1 MKTSPAEGLR
11 LRLLTAFTLIPI
23 AVVLVWWPVLHIAYQ
38 FMVILLVLLGA
49 REFFKLAQGAGIE
62 VIPWAGVP
70 LAAII
75 PLAAGFGDSS
85 SITPH
90 FALISASFSL
100 ILFHMFTMKH
110 SIAGMAASVF
120 GLLYAGYCGSFFVT
134 LHQTP
139 AIGPGLI
146 TILVFTIGCSDTGA
160 YLIGKAVGRHKL
172 APKISPNK
180 TIEGSVAALMCGA
193 LAGAALY
200 WLKSYA
206 GWSAYPSWPL
216 AQYMVAGLLLSV
228 IGQLGDLVESTL
240 KRNAGVKDSGAIFPG
255 HGGALDRCDA
265 FLFGAPALY
274 YFVLFVGNGSL

>member
-1 MKTSPAEGLR
+1 MKTSAAEGLR
-11 LRLLTAFTLIPI
+11 LRLLTAFALIPL

-38 FMVILLVLLGA
+38 IMVVILVLLGA

-62 VIPWAGVP
+62 VVPWAGVP

-75 PLAAGFGDSS
+75 PFAAGFADSS

-90 FALISASFSL
+90 FALISAAFL
-100 ILFHMFTMKH
+100 LVVIHMFIMKH
-110 SIAGMAASVF
+110 TIAGISASVC
-120 GLLYAGYCGSFFVT
+120 GLVYVGYCGSFFIT
-134 LHQTP
+134 LHQIP
-139 AIGPGLI
+139 AIGSGLI

-180 TIEGSVAALMCGA
+180 TIEGSVAALVCGA

-206 GWSAYPSWPL
+206 GWNSYPSWPL
-216 AQYMVAGLLLSV
+216 AEYMVAGLFLSV